1 MRILY
6 RVRQFWRSVTLKTEY
21 DDLEQARVQ
30 LNPAQWELF
39 NRLQPA
45 DRLHALAVFHKLLEH
60 GESQPDL
67 LTAALLHDIGKLH
80 YRLNPFERA
89 IVVVVSAWLPRY
101 AQHLGVIPD
110 QGWQSLPGWHKAF
123 IVAENHASWGAEIAK
138 QAGASAMV
146 EALIRQHHGSRKSE
160 VGDLKEDL
168 LHRLKVV
175 DNDS

>member
-1 MRILY
+1 VRILY
-6 RVRQFWRSVTLKTEY
+6 RLRQFWRSVTLKTEPY
-21 DDLEQARVQ
+21 ALERAQRQ

-45 DRLHALAVFHKLLEH
+45 DKLHALEVFHKLLSN

-80 YRLNPFERA
+80 THLNPLERA
-89 IVVVVSAWLPRY
+89 MVVVVSAWTPRC
-101 AQHLGVIPD
+101 ARRLGVIPV
-110 QGWQSLPGWHKAF
+110 QGWQALPGWHKAF
-123 IVAENHASWGAEIAK
+123 IVAENHASWGAELAR
-138 QAGASAMV
+138 QAGASSVV
-146 EALIRQHHGSRKSE
+146 EALIRQHHASDKSQ
-160 VGDLKEDL
+160 VGDLEPDL